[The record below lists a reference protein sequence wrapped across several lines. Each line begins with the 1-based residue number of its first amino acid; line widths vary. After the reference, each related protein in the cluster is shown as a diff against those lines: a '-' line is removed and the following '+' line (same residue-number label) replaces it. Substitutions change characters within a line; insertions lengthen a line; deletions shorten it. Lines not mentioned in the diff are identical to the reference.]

1 MTATMPSSESVFGCL
16 TTVYAAQFSD
26 GLWRVVTVISP
37 FKDQDSA
44 RSFAG
49 WILSADDGEKVT
61 VH

>member
-37 FKDQDSA
+37 FKD
-44 RSFAG
+44 
-49 WILSADDGEKVT
+49 
-61 VH
+61 